1 MTTNV
6 ALTRTLRLQPY
17 FSVPDFIGT
26 DAPAGVADDA
36 PIDLVFVDFIE
47 KQLLTILNGLQTA
60 KTYTT
65 ADVQSYSPV
74 LANAVLGLYAEKY
87 WN

>member
-1 MTTNV
+1 M
-6 ALTRTLRLQPY
+6 
-17 FSVPDFIGT
+17 PDFIGT
-26 DAPAGVADDA
+26 DAPAGVADDT

-47 KQLLTILNGLQTA
+47 AQLLQILNTLQSA

-65 ADVQSYSPV
+65 ANVQVYSSV
-74 LANAVLGLYAEKY
+74 LGTAVLGLYAEQY

>member
-1 MTTNV
+1 M
-6 ALTRTLRLQPY
+6 
-17 FSVPDFIGT
+17 PDFIGT

-47 KQLLTILNGLQTA
+47 AQLLQILNTLQSA

-65 ADVQSYSPV
+65 ADVQVYSSV
-74 LANAVLGLYAEKY
+74 LGTAVLGLYAEQY

>member
-1 MTTNV
+1 M
-6 ALTRTLRLQPY
+6 
-17 FSVPDFIGT
+17 PDFIGT

-47 KQLLTILNGLQTA
+47 GQLLQTLNTLQSA

-74 LANAVLGLYAEKY
+74 LSNAVLGLYAQKY